1 MHCSVSNSQI
11 TSVKPV
17 LDKIISRAEDLV
29 APLEHIRSE
38 YHFIYFIFDREAQS
52 VRNIL
57 LSLIL
62 FTVDQLGSV

>member
-1 MHCSVSNSQI
+1 MLNQFVAI
-11 TSVKPV
+11 
-17 LDKIISRAEDLV
+17 AEDLV

-52 VRNIL
+52 VGNIL

-62 FTVDQLGSV
+62 LTVDQLGSV